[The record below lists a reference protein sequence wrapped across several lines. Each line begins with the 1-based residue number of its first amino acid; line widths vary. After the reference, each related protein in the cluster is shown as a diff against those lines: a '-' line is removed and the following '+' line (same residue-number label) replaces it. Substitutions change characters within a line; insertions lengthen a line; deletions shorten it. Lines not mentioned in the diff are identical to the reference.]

1 MLQDA
6 HSHGAIALA
15 CAIALLGGLACRSTA
30 DEARTG
36 AYAQWENGPPADP
49 SYFPIAVWLQGPQ
62 NAARYKAAGINLYV
76 ALWKGPTEKQ
86 LADLEAAGMQVICE
100 QNEVGMAHLDSPTI
114 VGWMHGDEPDN
125 AQPVIDPAT
134 GKRTWGPCVPPE
146 RIVED
151 YRRIAAADPT
161 RPVLL
166 NLGQGV
172 ANDQWHGRG
181 SGAKLSDYETYVKG
195 GDIIS
200 FDIYPVASGGENG
213 ADRLW
218 LVPKGVDR
226 LVTWTGGQKIIWN
239 CIECTNI
246 SGQGKASP
254 DQVKAEVWMAL
265 IHGSTGLIYFVHQF
279 QPTFCEWA
287 LLEDPEMLAAVTAI
301 NQQIR
306 ELAPV
311 LNSPTVTDVVSVESA
326 TPDVPVDAMVKQHEG
341 ATYVFAVGMRNAA
354 TTARFRVGDTGKVA
368 QVIGESR
375 TIEVVDG
382 AFEDSF
388 APYAVH
394 LYRLTAD

>member
-1 MLQDA
+1 MLHEA
-6 HSHGAIALA
+6 NLHCVLALA
-15 CAIALLGGLACRSTA
+15 CAMALLGCLACRGTA

-49 SYFPIAVWLQGPQ
+49 GYFPIAVWLQGPQ

-86 LADLEAAGMQVICE
+86 LADLEAAGMQVICD

-134 GKRTWGPCVPPE
+134 GERTWGPCVPPE
-146 RIVED
+146 RIVGD
-151 YRRIAAADPT
+151 YHRIAAADPT

-172 ANDQWHGRG
+172 ANDRWHGRG

-200 FDIYPVASGGENG
+200 FDIYPVASGGEDG
-213 ADRLW
+213 VDRLW

-226 LVTWTGGQKIIWN
+226 LVNWTGGNKIIWN

-246 SGQGKASP
+246 SGEGKASP
-254 DQVKAEVWMAL
+254 EQVKAEVWMAL

-311 LNSPTVTDVVSVESA
+311 LNSPTIEGAVSVDFA
-326 TPDVPVDAMVKQHEG
+326 TPNVPVDAMVKHHEG
-341 ATYVFAVGMRNAA
+341 ATYVFAVSMRNEA
-354 TTARFRVGDTGKVA
+354 TTARFAVGDAGKVA
-368 QVIGESR
+368 EVIGEGR

-382 AFEDSF
+382 AFEDAF
-388 APYAVH
+388 TPYAVH
-394 LYRLTAD
+394 LYRVTAN